1 MTLEDLPPTISVEE
15 AGELCGIGRNAAYR
29 AAHRGEL
36 PAFRIGRQL
45 RVPTAR
51 LLQLLGLPV
60 KALTESDRP

>member
-1 MTLEDLPPTISVEE
+1 MKLQDLPPTISVEE

-36 PAFRIGRQL
+36 PVFRMGRQL

-51 LLQLLGLPV
+51 LLQILGLGME
-60 KALTESDRP
+60 ALTESERP